1 MHPHS
6 TEMRRL
12 SWYYLTI
19 YIRSEGDLYVFLRE
33 NNLPTT
39 VNNPNVEGKV
49 YILVST
55 TKFMVY
61 IYKKVIG
68 NKKYY
73 YLRASERKGTKVI
86 AKDLA
91 YLGSSIEEVQKNLT
105 KLPQYNDQIRKTY
118 KTIHNFLES
127 NIYLDKIK
135 QSKIKS
141 DHYLGD
147 KLLEVEACKLHYS
160 KKFQHYDELTKE
172 EIFKNFIVEF
182 AFNTTNIEGNTIKL
196 NETRNLLQNGISP
209 KDKPLRDIYDLKNT
223 EEVFNWLQE
232 SKKEVTHELII
243 EIHKRLVANI
253 DKRIGYRTQEVR
265 VIKANFKATP
275 FPYIK
280 ADMDILLKWYEKNK
294 DKLHPLVLTT
304 IFHHKFEMIHP
315 FFDGNGRTGRILLNY
330 ILMNSNYPP
339 MVIHTKIRNNY
350 LLALRKADKSNLKES
365 NVKDY
370 DLLIQFVSDEMV
382 KSYWN
387 IFL

>member
-118 KTIHNFLES
+118 KTIHNFLKS
-127 NIYLDKIK
+127 NI
-135 QSKIKS
+135 
-141 DHYLGD
+141 
-147 KLLEVEACKLHYS
+147 
-160 KKFQHYDELTKE
+160 
-172 EIFKNFIVEF
+172 
-182 AFNTTNIEGNTIKL
+182 
-196 NETRNLLQNGISP
+196 
-209 KDKPLRDIYDLKNT
+209 
-223 EEVFNWLQE
+223 
-232 SKKEVTHELII
+232 
-243 EIHKRLVANI
+243 
-253 DKRIGYRTQEVR
+253 
-265 VIKANFKATP
+265 
-275 FPYIK
+275 
-280 ADMDILLKWYEKNK
+280 
-294 DKLHPLVLTT
+294 
-304 IFHHKFEMIHP
+304 
-315 FFDGNGRTGRILLNY
+315 
-330 ILMNSNYPP
+330 
-339 MVIHTKIRNNY
+339 
-350 LLALRKADKSNLKES
+350 
-365 NVKDY
+365 
-370 DLLIQFVSDEMV
+370 
-382 KSYWN
+382 
-387 IFL
+387 